1 MHLSMDVS
9 VKVGKNAVKGYV
21 KHVDRKRY
29 EEMGVYINHSN
40 EDINRDMIARNVT
53 YTFNNVDG
61 YGDNAMDRYERRM
74 ADYDARNKDGSHR
87 KMRSDAVVLRPI
99 LIQPSAHIFE
109 GKTVDEKKEIMHRFV
124 VDSMAYFQENFCSDT
139 RNYVGVY
146 VHLDETNPHAHI
158 PFIPMTEDGRL
169 SQKDYFKNPTQLKV
183 MHRQYREHMQAK
195 GWDVELDNKHEDSK
209 HYEQADYKRNAK
221 AIEEARTAY
230 TQKKRALTSDKQVQK
245 DAVGQVMVNIQ
256 NNDALLSKVGAN
268 AVIQLRNELLEKE
281 RQLEEREERLKR
293 FELDAE
299 VKLYADMIFKYR
311 DDKVMSSGIKQVI
324 NQRYAD
330 GKMYNGAKAIADRKL
345 ASFNEFMLQR
355 EDDAQAKYDKA
366 MREQGGLER

>member
-9 VKVGKNAVKGYV
+9 LKVRKNAVRGYV

-29 EEMGVYINHSN
+29 DEMGVYVNHSN
-40 EDINRDMIARNVT
+40 EDINRDMIAQNVT
-53 YTFNNVDG
+53 YTFNSIDG
-61 YGDNAMDRYERRM
+61 YGDNAMERYERRM
-74 ADYDARNKDGSHR
+74 ADYDARNKDGSQR

-99 LIQPSAHIFE
+99 LIQPSAHIFQ
-109 GKTVDEKKEIMHRFV
+109 GKTVEEKKEIMHRFV

-146 VHLDETNPHAHI
+146 VHLDETHPHAHI
-158 PFIPMTEDGRL
+158 PFIPMTDDGRL
-169 SQKDYFKNPTQLKV
+169 TQKAYYKNPTQLKV

-195 GWDVELDNKHEDSK
+195 GWDVELENKHEDSK
-209 HYEQADYKRNAK
+209 HYEQVDYKRNAK
-221 AIEEARTAY
+221 AIEEARTVY

-268 AVIQLRNELLEKE
+268 AVIQLRNELLERE

-355 EDDAQAKYDKA
+355 EDDAQAAYDKA
-366 MREQGGLER
+366 MRERGGLER